1 MSLPLGLPNP
11 SEIREEAIRA
21 LLAVLDQAA
30 RATLLALDAEHADG
44 WTDPDL
50 DGEAPPD
57 GAAWMETALA
67 VQIEGLLRIL
77 MTHHRA
83 LRERHCLRPVRRHD
97 F

>member
-1 MSLPLGLPNP
+1 LELPNP
-11 SEIREEAIRA
+11 QQIQEETIRP

-44 WTDPDL
+44 WADPYL
-50 DGEAPPD
+50 DGEAPSD
-57 GAAWMETALA
+57 AAAWMATALA

-77 MTHHRA
+77 RTHDRA
-83 LRERHCLRPVRRHD
+83 LRERHRLRPDRGLD